1 MTNSNTEVCE
11 RILYTKEEIAKRC
24 KELGEEISLDYADK
38 EITFISILNGAFM
51 FTADLLKNITADCRI
66 DFMQVSTYGDGS
78 TTSGN
83 FLVKKGLSLDI
94 EGKDVVIV
102 EDILDTG
109 FTMTHLLK
117 HLGAMNP
124 NSIKVCTL
132 IDKPQRREHDVSA
145 SYVGFTMEKE
155 YFIVGYGLDYA
166 QQFRNLP
173 YIGILKSDIYS

>member
-1 MTNSNTEVCE
+1 MTNSNTDVCE
-11 RILYTKEEIAKRC
+11 KILYSKEEIAQRC
-24 KELGEEISLDYADK
+24 KELGEEISRDYAGK
-38 EITFISILNGAFM
+38 EVTFISILNGAFM
-51 FTADLLKNITADCRI
+51 FTADLLKNITTDCRI

-78 TTSGN
+78 STSGN

-94 EGKDVVIV
+94 EGRDVVIV

-117 HLGAMNP
+117 HLGSFNP
-124 NSIKVCTL
+124 KSLKVCTL